1 MTDETIYKLDWQ
13 YDCWDDIEDCF
24 PKGSKVACTVQ
35 KVTQYFAFLY
45 TVEGVRC
52 FLDKRNVKS
61 CWFVN
66 DLTEEI
72 KSGESVECTVT
83 DYNFDKKSL
92 NVSLTLN

>member
-13 YDCWDDIEDCF
+13 YDCWNDIETCF
-24 PKGSKVACTVQ
+24 PKGSKVKCTVQ

-45 TVEGVRC
+45 TAEGVSC

-61 CWFVN
+61 RWFVN

-72 KSGESVECTVT
+72 KRGESVECTVT

-92 NVSLTLN
+92 TVSLNL